1 MLDKDSFL
9 QAKGNRRDRLVLL
22 SVMLS
27 RADKGVCK
35 TELMYKVGLTSAQAD
50 MYIPVLVRSE
60 LLQVFNHR
68 KKAVYRTT
76 EKGKSFVDMLGTL
89 FKLLD

>member
-1 MLDKDSFL
+1 MLGKHFIL
-9 QAKGNRRDRLVLL
+9 KANGNRRDRLVLL
-22 SVMLS
+22 SAMLS

-50 MYIPVLVRSE
+50 KYIPVLVRSD

-68 KKAVYRTT
+68 KKPVYRTT

-89 FKLLD
+89 FRLLA

>member
-1 MLDKDSFL
+1 
-9 QAKGNRRDRLVLL
+9 
-22 SVMLS
+22 MLS

-50 MYIPVLVRSE
+50 KYIPVLVRSD
-60 LLQVFNHR
+60 LLQVFNHT

-76 EKGKSFVDMLGTL
+76 EKGKSFVDRLGTL
-89 FKLLD
+89 FRLLA